1 MVNYEDIVD
10 IYTVLGTH
18 SVGMVL
24 STPLFPPGSAK
35 PNRVIAPH
43 ANVFVERFPSKP
55 GPGMKSVREVDN

>member
-24 STPLFPPGSAK
+24 STPSSHQGVPNPIASLPRTRMSSLNDFPV
-35 PNRVIAPH
+35 NRA
-43 ANVFVERFPSKP
+43 R
-55 GPGMKSVREVDN
+55 G